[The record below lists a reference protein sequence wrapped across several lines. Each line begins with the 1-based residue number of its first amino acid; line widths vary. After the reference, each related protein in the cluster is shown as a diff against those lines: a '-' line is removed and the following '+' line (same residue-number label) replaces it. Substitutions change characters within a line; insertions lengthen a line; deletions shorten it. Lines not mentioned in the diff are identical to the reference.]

1 MLLFSLACVCA
12 KEPGGGGDTV
22 EIHYRHPSG
31 GPQQEVLFAAEPHSD
46 KGLSGISVS

>member
-12 KEPGGGGDTV
+12 KEPGGGATLWRSTIG
-22 EIHYRHPSG
+22 IQA